1 MALKTICHFSDHC
14 MRDVRS
20 FHKFSQSLLEVTG
33 RYNKLFLCKYI
44 FYKSYLTHPF
54 QQSTNVMHCNVCMFE
69 GDVSAKAY
77 YVKYIELFHFILG
90 IDVSS
95 MFGKRR
101 NYLSDIADIRGISK
115 SSGCVYNYIHQVIDA
130 ICTTLLRI
138 WTFPLLR
145 NWRTSTKQ
153 LSDFTGI

>member
-1 MALKTICHFSDHC
+1 
-14 MRDVRS
+14 
-20 FHKFSQSLLEVTG
+20 
-33 RYNKLFLCKYI
+33 
-44 FYKSYLTHPF
+44 
-54 QQSTNVMHCNVCMFE
+54 MHCNVCMFE

-138 WTFPLLR
+138 LDFPTVEELK
-145 NWRTSTKQ
+145 NINKTAQ
-153 LSDFTGI
+153 

>member
-1 MALKTICHFSDHC
+1 
-14 MRDVRS
+14 
-20 FHKFSQSLLEVTG
+20 
-33 RYNKLFLCKYI
+33 
-44 FYKSYLTHPF
+44 
-54 QQSTNVMHCNVCMFE
+54 MHCNVCMFE

-101 NYLSDIADIRGISK
+101 NYLSDTADIRGISK

-145 NWRTSTKQ
+145 NSTEEHQ
-153 LSDFTGI
+153 QNSSVILPVYSMCVVLLLIGWNCINSHFTILVYKPVQSNLITIMKIAGFYKWLNFF